1 MGRKTPFMDGHYL
14 NYSRKGKL
22 MSTVGRSTLALAV
35 MLTVMIGFNS
45 ANAAD
50 AKDMKGW
57 GQDDPYNKL
66 YNVKD
71 SERFKAT
78 VVKVLEVVPM
88 PGMSPGVA
96 LEVREGS
103 ETIVVHLCPVGY
115 AKPSEIGIKP
125 GDNVSIRGCWAEI
138 GGKDVFMAAKVKK
151 GEAFEF
157 KVRLSKDGTPF
168 WTMTPEQLAREQQ
181 NKDD

>member
-1 MGRKTPFMDGHYL
+1 MRTL
-14 NYSRKGKL
+14 QI
-22 MSTVGRSTLALAV
+22 STLAFGVMLAV
-35 MLTVMIGFNS
+35 LIGFNP
-45 ANAAD
+45 AGAAD
-50 AKDMKGW
+50 AKDLKGW
-57 GQDDPYNKL
+57 GLDDPYHKL
-66 YNVKD
+66 YKFQE

-78 VVKVLEVVPM
+78 VVKVLEVVPI

-103 ETIVVHLCPVGY
+103 ETIMVHLCPVGY

-125 GDNVSIRGCWAEI
+125 GDKVSIRGCWAEV

-151 GEAFEF
+151 GETFEF

-168 WTMTPEQLAREQQ
+168 WTMTPEQLAKELQS
-181 NKDD
+181 KDD

>member
-1 MGRKTPFMDGHYL
+1 MRAMDRL
-14 NYSRKGKL
+14 
-22 MSTVGRSTLALAV
+22 TLAFAVMLAV
-35 MLTVMIGFNS
+35 MISFNS
-45 ANAAD
+45 ADAAD
-50 AKDMKGW
+50 AKDLKGW
-57 GQDDPYNKL
+57 GLDDPYQKF
-66 YNVKD
+66 YKVQET
-71 SERFKAT
+71 ERFKAT
-78 VVKVLEVVPM
+78 VVKVLEVVPL

-125 GDNVSIRGCWAEI
+125 GDKVTIRGCWAEV

-151 GEAFEF
+151 GDTFEF

-168 WTMTPEQLAREQQ
+168 WTMTPEQLAKELQ

>member
-1 MGRKTPFMDGHYL
+1 MRAME
-14 NYSRKGKL
+14 KL
-22 MSTVGRSTLALAV
+22 TLAFAV
-35 MLTVMIGFNS
+35 MLAVMIGFNS
-45 ANAAD
+45 AHAAD
-50 AKDMKGW
+50 AKDLKGW
-57 GQDDPYNKL
+57 GLDEPYHKL
-66 YNVKD
+66 YKPKE
-71 SERFKAT
+71 SERLKAT
-78 VVKVLEVVPM
+78 VVKVLEVVPI

-96 LEVREGS
+96 LEVREGN

-125 GDNVSIRGCWAEI
+125 GDRVTLRGCWAEV

-151 GEAFEF
+151 GDTFEF

-168 WTMTPEQLAREQQ
+168 WTMTPEQLAKEQQ

>member
-1 MGRKTPFMDGHYL
+1 MRAVK
-14 NYSRKGKL
+14 NW
-22 MSTVGRSTLALAV
+22 TLAFAV
-35 MLTVMIGFNS
+35 MLVVMTSFNS
-45 ANAAD
+45 AAAAD
-50 AKDMKGW
+50 AKDLKGW
-57 GQDDPYNKL
+57 GLDDPYQKL
-66 YNVKD
+66 YKFKE
-71 SERFKAT
+71 SERLKAT
-78 VVKVLEVVPM
+78 VIKVLEVVPI

-103 ETIVVHLCPVGY
+103 ETIMVHLCPVGY

-125 GDNVSIRGCWAEI
+125 GDKVSIRGCWAEV

-151 GEAFEF
+151 GETFEF

-168 WTMTPEQLAREQQ
+168 WTMTPEQLAKELQ

>member
-1 MGRKTPFMDGHYL
+1 MRAMDRL
-14 NYSRKGKL
+14 
-22 MSTVGRSTLALAV
+22 TLAFAV
-35 MLTVMIGFNS
+35 MLAVLISFNS
-45 ANAAD
+45 AGAAD
-50 AKDMKGW
+50 AKDLKGW
-57 GQDDPYNKL
+57 GLDDPYHTRYKS
-66 YNVKD
+66 KE
-71 SERFKAT
+71 SERLKAT
-78 VVKVLEVVPM
+78 VVKVLEVVPL

-125 GDNVSIRGCWAEI
+125 GDKVTIRGCWAEV

-151 GEAFEF
+151 GDTFEF

-168 WTMTPEQLAREQQ
+168 WTMTPEQLAKEQQ